1 MYKKFNYLI
10 LTRIFQENSKIII
23 RLLEIKI
30 SNNNF
35 IQFNSN
41 TLKKEK
47 EIKWVINFYIK
58 VNNYFNKAQAKSRLK
73 LCLKK
78 DKICLSFLHQKE
90 GKNLLYH
97 LRHITIEI
105 YYGK

>member
-1 MYKKFNYLI
+1 MV
-10 LTRIFQENSKIII
+10 TRIFQENNKIII
-23 RLLEIKI
+23 QLLEIKI

-35 IQFNSN
+35 NQFNFN

-47 EIKWVINFYIK
+47 EIKWVLNFYIK
-58 VNNYFNKAQAKSRLK
+58 ISTYYNKAQAKSRLK
-73 LCLKK
+73 LCLIK